1 MHGSADAVIIGGGPA
16 GAVAARL
23 LSAWGHSMLVLAR
36 PTPLGSLAESIP
48 PSARK
53 LFERIGV
60 LAAVDG
66 GGFLRS
72 TGNTVWWGGAAHV
85 APFPANGRGYQ
96 VARDAFDAL
105 LLRLAEEA
113 GARVL
118 RGEVARRVEPAEG
131 SKPGW
136 RILFESETGVRTASA
151 RWVLD
156 CSGRAGVLARHGW
169 RRAESDVRTLA
180 LIATWEKPGGWGLDD
195 ESHTLVES
203 FEAGWAWSVPI
214 SPTRRCFA
222 LMLDP
227 SLTELVGRR
236 RLADVYTA
244 ELAKTA
250 RFRELTATASIS
262 IPPWACDASTYGAAR
277 VSGDGALLVGDAAS
291 FVDPLSSF
299 GVKKALAS
307 AWLAAVVVHT
317 CLTEP
322 HLQTAALELHEKR
335 ERIMY
340 ESLQRRSA
348 HFAQSAAGRHAHDF
362 WLERGAADVTDDGG
376 QPDVEALRRDPDVLR
391 AFDEL
396 KRSDSI
402 ALRPS
407 ASARR
412 AELPIVRGNRV
423 TLATHLVTPAFPE
436 GIRYVRDIDLVALAG
451 LASGFRQVPDLY
463 EAYNRAAPP
472 VALPDFLGA
481 LSLLL
486 GKGMLEHA

>member
-1 MHGSADAVIIGGGPA
+1 VDA
-16 GAVAARL
+16 
-23 LSAWGHSMLVLAR
+23 
-36 PTPLGSLAESIP
+36 
-48 PSARK
+48 
-53 LFERIGV
+53 
-60 LAAVDG
+60 
-66 GGFLRS
+66 GGFIRS
-72 TGNTVWWGGAAHV
+72 TGNTVWWGDAAHV
-85 APFPANGRGYQ
+85 ATFPANTRGYQ

-105 LLRLAEEA
+105 LLRLAEDA

-118 RGEVARRVEPAEG
+118 RGEAARRVERAEG
-131 SKPGW
+131 SESIW
-136 RILFESETGVRTASA
+136 RIISESEVGARTASA
-151 RWVLD
+151 RWLMD

-169 RRAESDVRTLA
+169 RRAEPDVRTLA
-180 LIATWEKPGGWGLDD
+180 LVASWERPEGWRLDD

-203 FEAGWAWSVPI
+203 YEDGWAWSVPV

-236 RLADVYTA
+236 QLADVYAA
-244 ELAKTA
+244 ELTKTV
-250 RFRELTATASIS
+250 RFRELTAPASIA
-262 IPPWACDASTYGAAR
+262 IPPWACDATTYGAQR
-277 VSGDGALLVGDAAS
+277 VSDDGALLVGDAAS

-322 HLQTAALELHEKR
+322 HLQTAALQLHEKR
-335 ERIMY
+335 ERIMW

-348 HFAQSAAGRHAHDF
+348 QFAQSAAGSHAHDF
-362 WLERGAADVTDDGG
+362 WLERGSTDVTDDGG
-376 QPDVEALRRDPDVLR
+376 QPDVEALRADPDVLR

-402 ALRPS
+402 TLRPA
-407 ASARR
+407 ASACR

-423 TLATHLVTPAFPE
+423 TMATHFVTPAFPE

-451 LASGFRQVPDLY
+451 LASEFQQVPDLY

-486 GKGMLEHA
+486 AKGMLEHA